1 MQRKPS
7 ASLEFIDKPVEQKPP
22 FGENVATLMTA
33 NPIAPSPPHN
43 VAAMNTANSELATA
57 ISGAEGGDVNRMAIR
72 DAKEVAWNDIF
83 RDNANYITTVSAG
96 DKVKITSTGFKATV
110 TETTPVPIP
119 EVAKEADFTTNQ
131 PKGSI
136 HAQTEAI
143 ENTVGY
149 ISILSTAG
157 ISLTILNN
165 QIIVKAGNEV
175 ASIVVDTHRNVDHN
189 GLPSHIDF
197 NAIVAAFNRAG
208 TGQFTNPEVVGT
220 L

>member
-7 ASLEFIDKPVEQKPP
+7 ASLEFTDKPVEQKPP

-33 NPIAPSPPHN
+33 NPVAPAPPHN
-43 VAAMNTANSELATA
+43 IAAMTTANTELATA
-57 ISGAEGGDVNRMAIR
+57 IAGAESGDINKMAIR
-72 DAKEVAWNDIF
+72 DAKEKAWDDIF

-110 TETTPVPIP
+110 TETTPTPLP

-131 PKGSI
+131 TKGSI

-143 ENTVGY
+143 EHAQGY
-149 ISILSTAG
+149 ISILYEG
-157 ISLTILNN
+157 KVEIIINKN
-165 QIIVKAGNEV
+165 QILIKTENGVV
-175 ASIVVDTHRNVDHN
+175 SIVAGTQKSVNHE

-197 NAIVAAFNRAG
+197 NAMVAAFNRAG
-208 TGQFTNPEVVGT
+208 IGQFTNPEVVGT